1 MKNFLIAL
9 FFCSQLMDAAMGAS
23 KNYKIVDLIALPES
37 DSTDVRDVNNNGQ
50 VLGVSRFLATGS
62 SKTFIWDNGAFII
75 LDPGFPLL
83 ARRINEA
90 GHVVGTTDN
99 IFEGFLW
106 DGQNFI
112 PIEGFAQS
120 INNSDHVV
128 GTAVD
133 PSSPVDDRKFL
144 AFLWINGAYETIT
157 PSGGLRS
164 IQDLHINDKD
174 QVVGKFV
181 DEQGFFRVFFWDKG
195 NFQILAVTVDF
206 LTGIN
211 NKGEVIGYARTGEST
226 SQKNENFIWR
236 KGKVKTVVHEEF
248 IAQDI
253 NNRGQIVGGHYLYN
267 KGNFTFFGDIG
278 EGIVENLEDIFAVGI
293 NDRGQI
299 IGEIQFEGTFHG
311 FIAEPVKEKKGKKT
325 VLVRRT
331 GNLIRASDHGAN

>member
-1 MKNFLIAL
+1 MKIFLIAL
-9 FFCSQLMDAAMGAS
+9 FFCSQLIDAAMGAS
-23 KNYKIVDLIALPES
+23 KTYKVVDLIALP
-37 DSTDVRDVNNNGQ
+37 DSNFTDVRDVNNNGQ
-50 VLGVSRFLATGS
+50 VLGLSGFSTS
-62 SKTFIWDNGAFII
+62 SKTFIWDNGEFII
-75 LDPGFPLL
+75 LDPGFPFLG
-83 ARRINEA
+83 RRINEA
-90 GHVVGTTDN
+90 GHVVGTTNN

-112 PIEGFAQS
+112 PIEGFVQS

-133 PSSPVDDRKFL
+133 PSSPVDDRKLL
-144 AFLWINGAYETIT
+144 AFLWINGEYETIT

-164 IQDLHINDKD
+164 ILELHINDKD

-181 DEQGFFRVFFWDKG
+181 DEQGFNRVFFWAKG
-195 NFQILAVTVDF
+195 NFQILPVTVDF

-211 NKGEVIGYARTGEST
+211 NKGEVIGGARTGEST

-248 IAQDI
+248 IAADI

-267 KGNFTFFGDIG
+267 KGKFTFLGDIG
-278 EGIVENLEDIFAVGI
+278 EGVVENLEDAFALGI

-325 VLVRRT
+325 VLVPET
-331 GNLIRASDHGAN
+331 